1 MQTSTDVEASGST
14 AARLGARWT
23 RTVGWF
29 GETVDG
35 LIPEVDTWHF
45 DLRVRARLTFTLSCV
60 FASLAPVA
68 FLGNFVLGQGLAFS
82 VGIGAVVL
90 ALATPALLLRRTGW
104 TNASSL
110 LLCELGLVSCV
121 VLSFFYGGVRSPVT
135 LSLGLVPLMAVAI
148 CEPRS
153 ALFVWFQTVSA
164 LIAMYVAG
172 RSGLVPNGLDLT
184 PRALDRLW
192 LWNQLLF
199 EVFGAAIAL
208 FSRWTATRVL
218 HKMRAVTDRLDAALD
233 EAREATKR
241 AGRLAEVRASFLAN
255 MSHEIRTPLNGIV
268 GMSELLVENDDARER
283 EEFAATLR
291 RSAHALA
298 RVLDDVLELSKLEA
312 GGIQL
317 EALPVST
324 RELVHDAALTMQE
337 AARAKGIQLDV
348 ECEPGV
354 PLWVSGDVTRLRQVI
369 SNLLSNAVKFTSE
382 GFVSLRLV
390 RAGEDIALEV
400 EDTGVG
406 IPADKLD
413 VIFES
418 FQQADISTTRRFGGT
433 GLGLTITRHLVRAMG
448 GDVAVESR
456 VGVGT
461 TFRCRLPLR
470 ACEPPTVVADTSGPQ
485 DRVRRSLYVLVA
497 EDNPVNSTVVLRMLQ
512 RLGHRAKAVADGRS
526 AVAEFAR
533 GDFDVIFMD
542 WQMPDMDGLAATV
555 EIRQSVAGA
564 RVPILAMTA
573 NVLPD
578 QWRRCR
584 DAGMDALLV
593 KPLTLSA
600 LRRALVDV
608 QTGGLSGERA
618 AVTSRAS

>member
-1 MQTSTDVEASGST
+1 MQTSGKIVGPGSARR
-14 AARLGARWT
+14 AAWWNRVAGR
-23 RTVGWF
+23 F
-29 GETVDG
+29 GETVDA

-45 DLRVRARLTFTLSCV
+45 DLRVRARLTFTLSL
-60 FASLAPVA
+60 ALAALAPMT
-68 FLGNFVLGQGLAFS
+68 FLGNALLGQGLAFS
-82 VGIGAVVL
+82 TGVGFVVL
-90 ALATPALLLRRTGW
+90 LLATPALLLRRTGW

-110 LLCELGLVSCV
+110 LLCELGLTACV

-135 LSLGLVPLMAVAI
+135 LSLGLVPLIAVAI

-153 ALFVWFQTVSA
+153 ALFVWFQTVA
-164 LIAMYVAG
+164 AMIAMYVAG
-172 RSGLVPNGLDLT
+172 RNGLVPNGLNLS
-184 PRALDRLW
+184 PRGLDRLW

-218 HKMRAVTDRLDAALD
+218 QKMRAVTERLDAALD

-241 AGRLAEVRASFLAN
+241 AGRLAEIRASFLAN

-291 RSAHALA
+291 RSALALA
-298 RVLDDVLELSKLEA
+298 RVVDDVLELSKMEA

-337 AARAKGIQLDV
+337 AARAKGICLETACEDDV
-348 ECEPGV
+348 PE
-354 PLWVSGDVTRLRQVI
+354 WISGDVTRLRQVI

-390 RAGEDIALEV
+390 LEGDGVALEV

-406 IPADKLD
+406 IPADKFE

-433 GLGLTITRHLVRAMG
+433 GLGLTITRHLVQAMG
-448 GDVAVESR
+448 GDVKVESR
-456 VGVGT
+456 LGAGT
-461 TFRCRLPLR
+461 TFRCSLPLPGCD
-470 ACEPPTVVADTSGPQ
+470 APAVQIDTSGAQ
-485 DRVRRSLYVLVA
+485 ERIRRSLYVLVA
-497 EDNPVNSTVVLRMLQ
+497 EDNPVNSTVVSRMLQ
-512 RLGHRAKAVADGRS
+512 RLGHRAKVVTDGRS
-526 AVAEFAR
+526 AVTEFAR
-533 GDFDVIFMD
+533 GDFDVVFMD
-542 WQMPDMDGLAATV
+542 WHMPDMDGLAATR
-555 EIRQSVAGA
+555 EIRETLSGA

-578 QWRRCR
+578 QWSCCR
-584 DAGMDALLV
+584 EAGMDALLV

-608 QTGGLSGERA
+608 QTGGLSGERGA
-618 AVTSRAS
+618 ITSRAS

>member
-1 MQTSTDVEASGST
+1 MQTSGKIVGPGSAR
-14 AARLGARWT
+14 AAAWWNRAAGR
-23 RTVGWF
+23 F
-29 GETVDG
+29 GETVDA

-45 DLRVRARLTFTLSCV
+45 DLRVRARLTFTLSL
-60 FASLAPVA
+60 ALAALAPMT
-68 FLGNFVLGQGLAFS
+68 FLGNALLGQGLVFS
-82 VGIGAVVL
+82 TGVGFVVL
-90 ALATPALLLRRTGW
+90 LLATPALLLRRTGW

-110 LLCELGLVSCV
+110 LLCELGLTACV

-153 ALFVWFQTVSA
+153 ALFVWFQTVTA
-164 LIAMYVAG
+164 LIGMYVAG
-172 RSGLVPNGLDLT
+172 RSGLVPNGLNLS

-218 HKMRAVTDRLDAALD
+218 QKMRAVTERLDAALD

-291 RSAHALA
+291 RSAHALV
-298 RVLDDVLELSKLEA
+298 RVVDDVLELSKLEA

-324 RELVHDAALTMQE
+324 RELVQDAALTMQE
-337 AARAKGIQLDV
+337 AARAKGIRLEVVRDDDV
-348 ECEPGV
+348 PE
-354 PLWVSGDVTRLRQVI
+354 WVMGDVTRLRQVV

-390 RAGEDIALEV
+390 REGDGVALWV

-418 FQQADISTTRRFGGT
+418 FQQADSSTTRRFGGT
-433 GLGLTITRHLVRAMG
+433 GLGLTITRHLVQAMG
-448 GDVAVESR
+448 GDVKVESR
-456 VGVGT
+456 LGVGT
-461 TFRCRLPLR
+461 TFRCSLPLPG
-470 ACEPPTVVADTSGPQ
+470 CEAPAVQIDTSGAQ
-485 DRVRRSLYVLVA
+485 ERIRRSLYVLVA
-497 EDNPVNSTVVLRMLQ
+497 EDNPVNSTVVSRMLQ
-512 RLGHRAKAVADGRS
+512 RLGHRAKVVSDGRS
-526 AVAEFAR
+526 AVTEFAR
-533 GDFDVIFMD
+533 GDFDVVFMD
-542 WQMPDMDGLAATV
+542 WHMPDMDGLAATR
-555 EIRQSVAGA
+555 EIRETFSGA

-578 QWRRCR
+578 QWGRCR
-584 DAGMDALLV
+584 EAGMDALLV

-608 QTGGLSGERA
+608 QTGGLSGDRA
-618 AVTSRAS
+618 AITSRAS